1 MYSWRGLSQFTFFPH
16 CFSFFS
22 VFFQFFF
29 RFVPVQSGVPWC
41 TPGGAYPS
49 SSDWLRS
56 SNKSCPAS
64 ESVVHTRIHV
74 NTHVYTS
81 RYQDAWELT
90 RIYIH
95 CIYIHCIYI
104 TYIVYTYEYIRVI
117 TYIVYTYRIR
127 ENLRVFTYIVY
138 TCTFTRMH
146 TWISGCMRTYAYI
159 HVHLHA
165 FTPRYQD
172 ACAHTRIYMYIYTY
186 AHLDI
191 RMHAH
196 IRVYTCTGTRM
207 HTWIS
212 GCVSTNSPMDRS
224 YVKPDKRK
232 T

>member
-1 MYSWRGLSQFTFFPH
+1 
-16 CFSFFS
+16 
-22 VFFQFFF
+22 
-29 RFVPVQSGVPWC
+29 VQSGVPWC

-95 CIYIHCIYI
+95 CIY
-104 TYIVYTYEYIRVI
+104 
-117 TYIVYTYRIR
+117 
-127 ENLRVFTYIVY
+127 
-138 TCTFTRMH
+138 
-146 TWISGCMRTYAYI
+146 
-159 HVHLHA
+159 
-165 FTPRYQD
+165 
-172 ACAHTRIYMYIYTY
+172 MYIYTY

-196 IRVYTCTGTRM
+196 IRVYTCTFTRI
-207 HTWIS
+207 HTQIS
-212 GCVSTNSPMDRS
+212 GCMRTYAYIHVQVHVCTPGYQDAWAQIHRWTDHTWSLTKGRHKETICTHVLGDVFVCLCVRVFASVCVCAYFLLMSFVCVCVAGVGGRVNVQESRWIWAIDHVHEFRI
-224 YVKPDKRK
+224 
-232 T
+232 